1 MQNQLVSLLITVPV
15 YGQHEYTH
23 ALVQDLE
30 REGADYLIVDNGGD
44 YPATGKERIV
54 KPGRNLGWAGGSDLG
69 FRIAFSEGYSH
80 AMTLNNDTRISRGFV
95 GALVD
100 RRLPDNAGIIGP
112 VIDHG
117 FPSAESDQK
126 PQAADYSP
134 NQQYREVP
142 AVEGTALALSRE
154 CWQTIGGLN
163 LHTFRRFGWG
173 IDLDLALRA
182 QDADFALCITEM
194 AYINHFGHKTA
205 VANFG
210 RRRYE
215 WRANFEKVHGL
226 RQLHGRKWRKRFP
239 RGSWAQPMIGIVD
252 VSKTFAVHP
261 LAGEARPAADPVG
274 RGVPVTS

>member
-44 YPATGKERIV
+44 YPAIANERIV

-95 GALVD
+95 DALVD

-134 NQQYREVP
+134 IQRYREVT

-182 QDADFALCITEM
+182 RNADFALCVTEM

-205 VANFG
+205 NANFG

-226 RQLHGRKWRKRFP
+226 RQLYGRKWRERFP
-239 RGSWAQPMIGIVD
+239 RGSWAQPIIGSVD
-252 VSKTFAVHP
+252 VRTTFAVHP
-261 LAGEARPAADPVG
+261 LEGEALPAADPVG